1 MAIGWVKPRKD
12 AMRKTNLLT
21 VFLIV
26 FIDLVG
32 FGIVLP
38 NLQLYGQQF
47 GISNYFYLTLIGVTY
62 SFFQFLFAPILGRWS
77 DHIGRRPVLIIS
89 QVGTIIG
96 FLMLFSADFF
106 PMSALGIALIFI
118 SRMIDGISGG
128 NISTANAYVADITTP
143 ENRAKGM
150 GVIGAAFGLGFVFGP
165 VIGGTVS
172 WVLGLQWVP
181 LVAAAFSLVALLLTI
196 FTLGESRTPNA
207 ASNDAAKRRFSLR
220 GLERALARP
229 IIGPLILLFFL
240 NGFAFAGMEQTL
252 SLLIQHRLYP
262 LQPTS
267 QTSLPPAAAAN
278 PRRHQVPA
286 ALAAPMPSTAA
297 FRTLQDDKASRASGY
312 LFGVIGIVIVLIQ
325 GGMIGRLTKKYG
337 ETALAIVGPLIIA
350 AGMVLIAVPVHWAWA
365 WTGFLAGGVCLALGS
380 GLYTPAMQSMISRHA
395 AAEDQ
400 GEILGANQ
408 GMASLA
414 RATGPIL
421 AGLLFE
427 YVMPASPYYVSAVFS
442 VIVALAIFMGRK
454 RFRPPA
460 PIAAT
465 ESSPASA

>member
-1 MAIGWVKPRKD
+1 
-12 AMRKTNLLT
+12 MRKTNLLT

-26 FIDLVG
+26 FVDLVG

-47 GISNYFYLTLIGVTY
+47 GISNYFYLTLIGATY

-89 QVGTIIG
+89 QIGTLLG

-106 PMSALGIALIFI
+106 KMSTLGIALIFI

-150 GVIGAAFGLGFVFGP
+150 GVIGAAFGLGFVCGP

-172 WVLGLQWVP
+172 WVLGLRWVP
-181 LVAAAFSLVALLLTI
+181 MVAAAFSLTALLLTI
-196 FTLGESRTPNA
+196 FTLGESRLPD
-207 ASNDAAKRRFSLR
+207 ASSNEAAKRRFSFR
-220 GLERALARP
+220 GLEHALVRP

-262 LQPTS
+262 LQPAG
-267 QTSLPPAAAAN
+267 QTSVPSAVNAAAPGLHRVPPAT
-278 PRRHQVPA
+278 R
-286 ALAAPMPSTAA
+286 AAPMPSTTD

-312 LFGVIGIVIVLIQ
+312 LFGVIGLVVVLIQ
-325 GGMIGRLTKKYG
+325 GGMIGRLTKQYG

-350 AGMVLIAVPVHWAWA
+350 IGMVLIAVPVHWAWD
-365 WTGFLAGGVCLALGS
+365 WTGFLAGGVCLAIGS
-380 GLYTPAMQSMISRHA
+380 SLYTPAMQSMISRHCGT
-395 AAEDQ
+395 EEQ

-421 AGLLFE
+421 AGILFE
-427 YVMPASPYYVSAVFS
+427 YVMPASPYYVSAVLS
-442 VIVALAIFMGRK
+442 VIVALAIFLGRK
-454 RFRPPA
+454 RFHPPVPIPATQDA
-460 PIAAT
+460 PA
-465 ESSPASA
+465 

>member
-1 MAIGWVKPRKD
+1 
-12 AMRKTNLLT
+12 MRKTSLLT

-106 PMSALGIALIFI
+106 KMTALGIALIFI

-128 NISTANAYVADITTP
+128 NISTANAYVADVTTP

-150 GVIGAAFGLGFVFGP
+150 GAIGAAFGLGFVFGP

-172 WVLGLQWVP
+172 WVLGLQYVP
-181 LVAAAFSLVALLLTI
+181 LVAAAFSLAALLMTI
-196 FTLGESRTPNA
+196 FTLGESRNPNA
-207 ASNDAAKRRFSLR
+207 ASNDAAKRRFSFR
-220 GLERALARP
+220 GLEHALARP

-267 QTSLPPAAAAN
+267 HTIAQAAAGPAAVSH
-278 PRRHQVPA
+278 PP
-286 ALAAPMPSTAA
+286 TAA
-297 FRTLQDDKASRASGY
+297 ARTHPPSAMEFRKLQDDRASRASGY
-312 LFGVIGIVIVLIQ
+312 LFGVIGIVIVIIQ

-350 AGMVLIAVPVHWAWA
+350 AGMVLIAAPVHWAWA

-380 GLYTPAMQSMISRHA
+380 GLYTPAMQSMISRHSS
-395 AAEDQ
+395 AEEQ
-400 GEILGANQ
+400 GNILGANQ

-421 AGLLFE
+421 AGILFE
-427 YVMPASPYYVSAVFS
+427 YVMPASPYYVSAALS
-442 VIVALAIFMGRK
+442 LIVAMAIFLGRK
-454 RFRPPA
+454 RFRPPVTIA
-460 PIAAT
+460 PAAT
-465 ESSPASA
+465 SPASS